1 MVGGSHEGSKKGE
14 GNVRHISTGK
24 CTHSSLPPFLPLF
37 LLRTAMGMGSDPNC
51 WSCVVRV

>member
-1 MVGGSHEGSKKGE
+1 MVGVSNEGSKKGE

-37 LLRTAMGMGSDPNC
+37 LLHTAMGMGSDPNC
-51 WSCVVRV
+51 